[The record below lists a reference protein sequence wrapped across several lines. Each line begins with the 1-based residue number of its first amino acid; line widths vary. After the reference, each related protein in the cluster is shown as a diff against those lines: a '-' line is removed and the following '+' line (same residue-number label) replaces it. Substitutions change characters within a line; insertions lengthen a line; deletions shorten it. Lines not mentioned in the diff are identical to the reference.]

1 MMNMWGMFK
10 ATISDSFNDH
20 LRSLVS
26 RLKKKGDTKTNK
38 NTCRNL

>member
-26 RLKKKGDTKTNK
+26 RLKKKGRYQNK
-38 NTCRNL
+38 QKHVQKF